1 MMKTILFIIGAFLI
15 YSSSFSM
22 PNDSERVIRLKGMY
36 GIVAPNSVQVTIG
49 KNHTLTTTFYK
60 DMDNVTV
67 TVKKK
72 SGEVVSVE
80 NIDAKE
86 WDNYPTTIPNYKE
99 GEYIIEISTPAGELI
114 GSF

>member
-1 MMKTILFIIGAFLI
+1 MKRTLSLIGAFLI
-15 YSSSFSM
+15 CLSSFSM
-22 PNDSERVIRLKGMY
+22 INEHTKKVILKGRY
-36 GIVAPNSVQVTIG
+36 SIVSPNSIQVTIDG
-49 KNHTLTTTFYK
+49 RQTLTTTFYK

-86 WDNYPTTIPNYKE
+86 WDSYPTTIPNYKE
-99 GEYIIEISTPAGELI
+99 GEYIIEISTPDGELI